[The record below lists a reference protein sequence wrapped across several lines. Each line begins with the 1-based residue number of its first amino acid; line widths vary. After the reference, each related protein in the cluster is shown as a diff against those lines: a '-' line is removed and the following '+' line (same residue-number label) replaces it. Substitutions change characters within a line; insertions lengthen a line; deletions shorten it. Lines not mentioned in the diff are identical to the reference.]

1 MPCPRSEGGGTMV
14 LGYKW
19 SSESCPGP
27 RSQLPGLEA
36 WQFIPLQFSAVEAQ
50 GSDGNWS
57 LGAFM

>member
-1 MPCPRSEGGGTMV
+1 MV

-36 WQFIPLQFSAVEAQ
+36 WQFIPLLQFSAAEAQ

-57 LGAFM
+57 LGALM

>member
-1 MPCPRSEGGGTMV
+1 MV

-36 WQFIPLQFSAVEAQ
+36 RQFIPLLQFSAAEAQ

-57 LGAFM
+57 LGALM